1 MYPWVKIL
9 NMPPTS
15 IPSPFH
21 IFIYTTI
28 IHMQW
33 YIIMYVRLHINY
45 HIYICIYIYIYIYL
59 YDVYFFLPDEY
70 DRTAWNVTSDTCR
83 PDTRSWLSGPGYPLP
98 DTQSRIPDPESQIP
112 YFYVAI
118 PTFTAAFTPASTP
131 PATAV
136 KISICGNCRG
146 RLSVNR
152 SGNRL
157 VTAGL
162 AEI

>member
-1 MYPWVKIL
+1 MYI
-9 NMPPTS
+9 
-15 IPSPFH
+15 
-21 IFIYTTI
+21 
-28 IHMQW
+28 
-33 YIIMYVRLHINY
+33 
-45 HIYICIYIYIYIYL
+45 

-136 KISICGNCRG
+136 KISICGNGRG
-146 RLSVNR
+146 KLSVDR
-152 SGNRL
+152 RGNHL

-162 AEI
+162 IPVAEISR